1 MPRPRTNSYVHPTL
15 HRLHQVSIQYCT
27 LTVVSNRHWILSTL
41 LLHVQ
46 HPSIRQSANSSI
58 CQSVKP
64 SNRQTV
70 NLSNRQFN
78 LREEC
83 PYCDTRTLVGDN
95 PARWFCS
102 TLSYTP
108 LYRFAG
114 LATFVRQQSQSGN
127 FPSNGISIPNSNLE
141 ILGYRLLHFLRLSR
155 IIQFSAE
162 ISMTTKNTFQ
172 PQTSELLPNKSSRIA
187 SQDPRGN
194 RCLSPI

>member
-1 MPRPRTNSYVHPTL
+1 
-15 HRLHQVSIQYCT
+15 VSIQYDCT
-27 LTVVSNRHWILSTL
+27 LTVVPIGTGIYL
-41 LLHVQ
+41 LCCYMFNTHQSVN
-46 HPSIRQSANSSI
+46 PPIRQSANLSNRQTVKLSI

-64 SNRQTV
+64 SICQTV

-108 LYRFAG
+108 LYRFAS

-172 PQTSELLPNKSSRIA
+172 PRTSELLPNKSSRIA